1 MESPNEQGGMVMLSP
16 EQREDNA
23 RQGRY
28 RDYYDTE
35 GRSLRDIEREL
46 REIKL
51 LLADLTK
58 HLGAR

>member
-1 MESPNEQGGMVMLSP
+1 MLSS
-16 EQREDNA
+16 EQRADNA

-28 RDYYDTE
+28 RDYYATE

-46 REIKL
+46 REIRL
-51 LLADLTK
+51 LLTDLTK

>member
-1 MESPNEQGGMVMLSP
+1 MAEQEGARLMLSP
-16 EQREDNA
+16 EQRADNA

-28 RDYYDTE
+28 KEYYDTE

>member
-1 MESPNEQGGMVMLSP
+1 MTLSG
-16 EQREDNA
+16 EAEEWNA
-23 RQGRY
+23 RQKRS
-28 RDYYDTE
+28 REYYDAE
-35 GRSLRDIEREL
+35 GRALRDIEREL

>member
-1 MESPNEQGGMVMLSP
+1 MLSP

>member
-1 MESPNEQGGMVMLSP
+1 MLSP
-16 EQREDNA
+16 EAMRWNA
-23 RQGRY
+23 RQGRSREY
-28 RDYYDTE
+28 HDTE
-35 GRSLRDIEREL
+35 GRALRDIEREL